1 MHKNTCRAHAI
12 FESMV
17 DRPNLEII
25 ALHRPKWAL
34 DFGQFLVRANDIA
47 GAELSIN
54 CRAQNVDAVKRGF
67 FGNLRC
73 FARKGKLLVADFQL
87 DVLAHFV
94 LIANRPDGQADL
106 GLAAEGSAFDAFA
119 NRL

>member
-1 MHKNTCRAHAI
+1 
-12 FESMV
+12 MV
-17 DRPNLEII
+17 DRPNFEII
-25 ALHRPKWAL
+25 ALHRPKRAL

-47 GAELSIN
+47 GTELSID
-54 CRAQNVDAVKRGF
+54 CRAQYVDAVKRGF
-67 FGNLRC
+67 FGNLRL
-73 FARKGKLLVADFQL
+73 FARKGKLFVSNFQL

-106 GLAAEGSAFDAFA
+106 GLAAERSAFDAFA

>member
-1 MHKNTCRAHAI
+1 MPFQVIGQHAQEHVRAHAI

-47 GAELSIN
+47 GAELS
-54 CRAQNVDAVKRGF
+54 RSGTV
-67 FGNLRC
+67 
-73 FARKGKLLVADFQL
+73 
-87 DVLAHFV
+87 HFSSE
-94 LIANRPDGQADL
+94 LIYI
-106 GLAAEGSAFDAFA
+106 
-119 NRL
+119 